1 MGLLGELDVGYEGK
15 RIHDFELFLLNSSWD
30 ELLFAKMR
38 KTVGGVDMGCRGR
51 DHESGVEH
59 QLVGV
64 EMLFR
69 YPINRYLILQT
80 SY

>member
-38 KTVGGVDMGCRGR
+38 KTMGEVDMGCRGK
-51 DHESGVEH
+51 DHESGV
-59 QLVGV
+59 
-64 EMLFR
+64 
-69 YPINRYLILQT
+69 
-80 SY
+80 